1 MTSLEIGVKPRLAG
15 IEPRLTGIETPLVRK
30 AET

>member
-1 MTSLEIGVKPRLAG
+1 MTSLEIGVEQRLAG
-15 IEPRLTGIETPLVRK
+15 IEHRLTGIETPLVEQ